1 MFLNIKFYF
10 EIFVDLVVVV
20 RNNRDPMYPLAI
32 PPSVVTFYRN
42 ITHCGLDIDIDAVK
56 VDNIFLTTRISS
68 GLCPRI
74 TIVTLTHH
82 HSFLII
88 LDNCKC
94 VLHFYNFVISGMLH

>member
-10 EIFVDLVVVV
+10 GIFVDLVVVV

-56 VDNIFLTTRISS
+56 IDNIFLTTRISS
-68 GLCPRI
+68 GICPHI

-82 HSFLII
+82 HSFLIT
-88 LDNCKC
+88 LDNCK
-94 VLHFYNFVISGMLH
+94 